1 MIISRNLLD
10 IAARDFSLV
19 RSSSLNKS
27 FMN

>member
-19 RSSSLNKS
+19 RSSILNMG
-27 FMN
+27 FVN

>member
-19 RSSSLNKS
+19 RSLSLNKG